1 MLLRNRK
8 DEKLMNVGII
18 SASNIRF
25 SPFIYV
31 YTSIFEKMGIEYE
44 LIIANRRG
52 VEDPYDGTVHIL
64 PWASDKP
71 AAVAYALYAQKV
83 IKLIKKRK
91 YDALVVLTTN
101 NAVYLSLW
109 LEKHYA
115 GRYIVDIRD
124 YTHEYNKLYFW
135 LEKKALLNSA
145 LNIVS
150 SDRYKTFLPEG
161 EYYVCHNLPIENVQY
176 PVKEG
181 QTGKEQLV
189 IGYLGVGA
197 YLDNC
202 VKLMDL
208 VEQDERFR
216 MEIHGLEAIQGKI
229 AQITNGKKYEK
240 VTFCGPFTS
249 DKKREII
256 NGIDMLFNLYGN
268 GTPLLK
274 TALSN
279 KLYDALYHRKPILTS
294 PNTYM
299 DEIAGKLAFA
309 VDFDRMTSLDELYEW
324 YNGLDWK
331 EIDEFSGTLIDQILM
346 EHKETMQKI
355 EEAVQSL
362 NIK

>member
-8 DEKLMNVGII
+8 DEKLMKVGII

-31 YTSIFEKMGIEYE
+31 YTSIFDKMGIEYE
-44 LIIANRRG
+44 LIIPNRRG
-52 VEDPYDGTVHIL
+52 VEDPYNGTVHIL
-64 PWASDKP
+64 PWASNKP
-71 AAVAYALYAQKV
+71 TAIAYALYTQKV
-83 IKLIKKRK
+83 IKLIKKQQ

-135 LEKKALLNSA
+135 LEKKAILNSM

-150 SDRYKTFLPEG
+150 SDRYKDFLPEG
-161 EYYVCHNLPIENVQY
+161 KYYVCHNLPINNVQY
-176 PVKEG
+176 PVKDV

-189 IGYLGVGA
+189 IGYLGIGA

-202 VKLMDL
+202 LKLMDL
-208 VEQDERFR
+208 VEQDSRFR
-216 MEIHGLEAIQGKI
+216 MEIHGPETIQEKI
-229 AQITNGKKYEK
+229 AEITKGKKYEK

-249 DKKREII
+249 DKKKEVI

-268 GTPLLK
+268 GTPLLD

-279 KLYDALYHRKPILTS
+279 KLYDALYHRKPILTC
-294 PNTYM
+294 PDTYM
-299 DEIAGKLAFA
+299 NEIAGKLTYA
-309 VDFDRMTSLDELYEW
+309 VDFDSITSLDELYKW

-331 EIDEFSGTLIDQILM
+331 EIDEFSSTLIDQILM
-346 EHKETMQKI
+346 EHEETMQKI
-355 EEAVQSL
+355 EEAVRSV
-362 NIK
+362 NVK